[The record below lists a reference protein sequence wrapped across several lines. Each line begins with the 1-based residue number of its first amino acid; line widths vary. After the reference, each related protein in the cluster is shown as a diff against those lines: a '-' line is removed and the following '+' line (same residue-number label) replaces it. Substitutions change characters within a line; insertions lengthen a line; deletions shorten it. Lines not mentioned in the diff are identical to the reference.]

1 MGEAKYIY
9 FTCLK
14 YFRHS
19 DISSKPVLTNKIIMP
34 KAVVRGKGKKGG
46 KKVAPPPIVVQKK
59 VEKKP
64 VNPLFEKR
72 PKNFGI
78 GQDIQPKRDLTRF
91 VRWPKYVILQ
101 RQKAVLQQRLKVP
114 PPINQF
120 TMTLDRPTAVQVM
133 KLLDK
138 YKPESKQAKKAR
150 QQADAEKKVDGKEVA
165 PAKRSPVVRQ
175 GLNTV
180 TTLVEKKKAQLV
192 VIAHDVDPIEL
203 VMHLPALCRKM
214 NVPYCILKGKARL
227 GRVVRRKTCAAMC
240 LTTVNPEVK
249 SALSK
254 VVEAVRNNFNDRSE
268 EVRRHWGG
276 GILGSKSQARIAK
289 VEKLKAK
296 ELAQKIG

>member
-1 MGEAKYIY
+1 MVGKIAKAPK
-9 FTCLK
+9 TK
-14 YFRHS
+14 
-19 DISSKPVLTNKIIMP
+19 KP
-34 KAVVRGKGKKGG
+34 ASKGKG
-46 KKVAPPPIVVQKK
+46 KKVAPPPIPVASKTVS
-59 VEKKP
+59 KKP

-91 VRWPKYVILQ
+91 VRWPKYVVLQ
-101 RQKAVLQQRLKVP
+101 RQKAVLLQRLKVP
-114 PPINQF
+114 PPIHQF
-120 TMTLDRPTAVQVM
+120 SMALDRPTATQVI

-138 YKPESKQAKKAR
+138 YRPESKEAKKAR
-150 QQADAEKKVDGKEVA
+150 QMAKAEKKVDGKEAA
-165 PAKRSPVVRQ
+165 PAKRAPVVRA

-180 TTLVEKKKAQLV
+180 TTLVEQKKAQLV

-227 GRVVRRKTCAAMC
+227 GRVVRRKNCAAMC
-240 LTTVNPEVK
+240 LTTVNPEDK

-276 GILGSKSQARIAK
+276 GVLGSKSQARIAK
-289 VEKLKAK
+289 LEKLKAK
-296 ELAQKIG
+296 EMAQKIG